1 MTLLV
6 NEVARLLDIPENP
19 DWEGKGFHGCSLD
32 SQNIARGNLFAC
44 LKGARADGHDFAM
57 KAQAEGAGAILASRS
72 LPELAIPVL
81 VVPDVVKA
89 LGKTAHY
96 WRKKTSAKVIAITG
110 TAGKTTLKDMLVP
123 ILSCSGKTAGSRKNN
138 NNQIGLPVSML
149 NMDGD
154 EKFWVLEAGISHA
167 GDMDE
172 LGAIIEP
179 DLALIINAGA
189 GHTEGLAGEG
199 VAKNKAK
206 LFKYLRKDGI
216 ALVNGDY
223 PELLRESRFCK
234 DRRLVFSTIQEA
246 DYYLS
251 DNKWLQGRY
260 TLAHAGGAI
269 PLETPFRGVHF
280 GELCGMA
287 AACAHLCGLDP
298 SAINKGFAKAQ
309 LPEQRFRLFSNHGW
323 LVFDDTYNANPLS
336 MRAMLQSAA
345 ILAKNSGRKLYAVLG
360 EMKELGRETGS
371 EHRELGS
378 LLASLNIAVIF
389 WIGDNFDEIRSGYN
403 AGKGKNPLLRVE
415 DPRSFAE
422 LAKSYYDEKEAIIFK
437 GSRSNRLENYLS
449 AFSKLLEASG

>member
-1 MTLLV
+1 MTLAV
-6 NEVARLLDIPENP
+6 NEVAGLLDIPVNP
-19 DWEGKGFHGCSLD
+19 EWEGKSFRGCSLD
-32 SQNIARGNLFAC
+32 SKNISRGNLFVC

-57 KAQAEGAGAILASRS
+57 KAQGEGAGAILASRP

-89 LGKTAHY
+89 LGKIAHF

-123 ILSCSGKTAGSRKNN
+123 ILSCSGKAAGSRKNN

-206 LFKYLRKDGI
+206 LCKYLRQDGI
-216 ALVNGDY
+216 VLVGGDY
-223 PELLRESRFCK
+223 PELLRESQFCK
-234 DRRLVFSTIQEA
+234 DRRLVFSTKQKA

-251 DNKWLQGRY
+251 DTDWLQGRY
-260 TLAHAGGAI
+260 TLMHTDGAI

-287 AACAHLCGLDP
+287 CACAHLCGLDP
-298 SAINKGFAKAQ
+298 DAINKGFAQAQ
-309 LPEQRFRLFSNHGW
+309 LPEQRFKPSSDHGW

-345 ILAKNSGRKLYAVLG
+345 ILAINAGRKLYAVLG
-360 EMKELGRETGS
+360 EMKELGEEAGR
-371 EHRELGS
+371 EHRELGR
-378 LLASLNIAVIF
+378 LLASLNIAAIF
-389 WIGDNFDEIRSGYN
+389 WIGDNFEEVRSGYI
-403 AGKGKNPLLRVE
+403 AGNGKNPLLRVE
-415 DPRSFAE
+415 DPHSFIE
-422 LAKSYYDEKEAIIFK
+422 LAKSFHGEKEAIIFK
-437 GSRSNRLENYLS
+437 GSRSNRLEDYLF
-449 AFSKLLEASG
+449 AFSKLLETSG